1 MAGEIL
7 SRINE
12 IESNIEDSFTACQE
26 KGASLPANRV
36 SDNLPA
42 TIRAI
47 PTQEMPP
54 ERTEADLTASGA
66 TVTAPAGWY
75 KQSASKSVSTATQAT
90 PSITVGANGLI
101 TASATQAAG
110 YVASGTKTAT
120 KQLTVETWTF
130 ELESG
135 STTEKVVV
143 L

>member
-26 KGASLPANRV
+26 KGAALPENRV
-36 SDNLPA
+36 SDNLAA

-54 ERTEADLTASGA
+54 ERTEADLTSSGA

-75 KQSASKSVSTATQAT
+75 KLAASKSVETAAQAT
-90 PSITVGANGLI
+90 PSISVDENGLI
-101 TASATQAAG
+101 TASATQSAG
-110 YVASGTKTAT
+110 YVASGTKSAT